1 MAEKKAE
8 ETAPKDDAAVKEAEE
23 TAVPDAQPRRA
34 DTTVPGG
41 KFVVD
46 GVTVDSSGKPIKE

>member
-1 MAEKKAE
+1 MADKKAE
-8 ETAPKDDAAVKEAEE
+8 ETAPKEDAAVKEAEG

-41 KFVVD
+41 RFVVD
-46 GVTVDSSGKPIKE
+46 GALVDANGTPIKE